1 MADETKTVQEN
12 VAAIDLNEKAED
24 FVDPWNVE
32 STSDTGIDYDKLI
45 GECIARVPNRA
56 PAPVSMH
63 TL

>member
-1 MADETKTVQEN
+1 MADETKSVQEN

-45 GECIARVPNRA
+45 GEYIATVKNPPHTSVPM
-56 PAPVSMH
+56 SK
-63 TL
+63 